1 MEKNDIKIFNK
12 WSLDVKVEDPGLKN
26 YINLRPVIVPRMS
39 HGRHAQKKFHKSDI
53 NIVERLMNHLF
64 VPGHRGKKHKLSS
77 GECIGKS
84 ITAYDIIK
92 ECFEIIEKKT
102 NKNPM
107 EVLVGALENA
117 ALREE
122 VSSYQMGSIIVRK
135 AVITSPQRRIDLAL
149 RYFAQGAYRKTFKNK
164 KSISQCL
171 AEEIM
176 AAYNNSKESNA
187 IQEKER
193 LEREAEGAR

>member
-92 ECFEIIEKKT
+92 ECFEIIEKKM